1 MSNIKKL
8 EEVTYR
14 LENITSDDDVEAL
27 VIEYTKIQHKINI
40 LNQKMKKLIIDSH
53 EIDNDVYN
61 KALDR
66 VEEKIEHLQLEK
78 LVNETMEYMVNEYS
92 MESLSNSGNY
102 YYVDIDSRLLIV
114 TATLNKDGFYALQD
128 IDNLKKVITTNFI
141 ENTILDINLYRDD
154 KMYMKHDGITYNLD
168 INNMEREFIQDGI
181 YEHFCMDVDYNVDFD
196 KVFIEDLEDGRY
208 ILNLAITFNAGD
220 WDKMIEEIE
229 KGKEDE

>member
-8 EEVTYR
+8 EEVIYR

-27 VIEYTKIQHKINI
+27 VIEHTKTQHKINI
-40 LNQKMKKLIIDSH
+40 LNQKMKNIIIVRR
-53 EIDNDVYN
+53 EVDNADYD

-66 VEEKIEHLQLEK
+66 VEEKLKQMQLEK

-92 MESLSNSGNY
+92 MESLSNNGNY
-102 YYVDIDSRLLIV
+102 YYIDIDNKLLFV
-114 TATLNKDGFYALQD
+114 TAALNKDGFYALRD

-141 ENTILDINLYRDD
+141 ENTVLDINLYRDD
-154 KMYMKHDGITYNLD
+154 KMYMKHDGIMYNLD

-196 KVFIEDLEDGRY
+196 KVYIEDLEDGKY